1 MTQVSYPFAKSLLL
15 TDEQWSKIARHW
27 VGTGV
32 LSDLLVFADST
43 GMQIKVNRGYAFIKG
58 HYYESDQEMVLP
70 ISAANA
76 TNPRIDRVVISLDW
90 SLGLAQL
97 AVLQGVPAA
106 SPVAPAVTQ
115 NTAKWEIP
123 LAQVRVDAGVTTVA
137 LAKITDERYFVRN
150 ANITQEAWKDL
161 TLINGWVNYGGVQAT
176 AQYMKDELGF
186 VHIKGLIKGGITSAG
201 DWICAALPVGYRPK
215 EELMFS
221 CATANGSTVTGDANL
236 VLQTTGAIVMGPNVS
251 NTYLNLSDIKPFRA
265 EG

>member
-1 MTQVSYPFAKSLLL
+1 MTQYSFPFDKTPIQKQS
-15 TDEQWSKIARHW
+15 EWSKFARHW

-32 LSDLLVFADST
+32 LSDLYVFADST
-43 GMQIKVNRGYAFIKG
+43 GMQVKANRGEASIKG
-58 HYYESDQEMVLP
+58 HFYESDQEMVLP
-70 ISAANA
+70 ISTADA
-76 TNPRIDRVVISLDW
+76 TNPRIDRIVISLDW

-97 AVLQGVPAA
+97 AVLQGVPAVT
-106 SPVAPAVTQ
+106 PVAPAVTQ

-123 LAQVRVDAGVTTVA
+123 LAQVRVNAGVTTIA
-137 LAKITDERYFVRN
+137 ADKITDERYFVRN

-161 TLINGWVNYGGVQAT
+161 TLINSWVNYGGDQAT

-186 VHIKGLIKGGITSAG
+186 VHLKGLIKGGITSAG
-201 DWICAALPVGYRPK
+201 DWICAAMPVGYRPK
-215 EELMFS
+215 AEHMSS

-236 VLQTTGAIVMGPNVS
+236 VVQTTGAIVMGPNVS